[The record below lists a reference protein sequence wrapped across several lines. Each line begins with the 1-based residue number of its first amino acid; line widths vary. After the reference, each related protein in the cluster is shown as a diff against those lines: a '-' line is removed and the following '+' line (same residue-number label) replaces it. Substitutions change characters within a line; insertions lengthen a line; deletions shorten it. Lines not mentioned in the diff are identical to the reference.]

1 MPASPDSDA
10 AHQGADPLVLAVYR
24 QGKPPEQTRREADYI
39 EDLLGLAAPAH
50 LLDVPCGGGR
60 LSVELAARGHR
71 VTGVDSEAALL
82 DDVRAAAAAR
92 GLEARISAEQRDMR
106 DLPWRE
112 AFDGVYCFWESFGFF
127 DDGGNRAF
135 LSAVAAALKPGGKF
149 VFDTHV
155 AETMLPH
162 LGQRHW
168 DHVGDDLLVL
178 EERDYDPASAVMTR
192 HFVLVGGGRT
202 ATLDVAMRLY
212 TYRELVTLL
221 GSAGFAACEGYTW
234 LSIVPFMIGAPRL
247 LMVASRG

>member
-24 QGKPPEQTRREADYI
+24 QGKPPEQTQREADYI

-60 LSVELAARGHR
+60 LSVELAARGHC

-92 GLEARISAEQRDMR
+92 GLEARISVEQRDMR
-106 DLPWRE
+106 DLPWCE
-112 AFDGVYCFWESFGFF
+112 AFDGAYCFWESFGFF

-135 LSAVAAALKPGGKF
+135 LRAVAAALKPGGKF

-162 LGQRHW
+162 LRQRHW

-192 HFVLVGGGRT
+192 HFVLVGNGRT
-202 ATLDVAMRLY
+202 ATFDVSTRLY